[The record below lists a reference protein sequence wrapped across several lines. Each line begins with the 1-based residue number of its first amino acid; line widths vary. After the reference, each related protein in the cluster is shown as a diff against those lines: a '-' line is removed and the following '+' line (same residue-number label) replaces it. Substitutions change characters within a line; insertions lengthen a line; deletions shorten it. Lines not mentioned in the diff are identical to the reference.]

1 MQHYDVFA
9 WVYEYG
15 TEKLH
20 GRHRIA
26 AIDLLRL
33 RPNASVLDVPTGTGA
48 NLPLLIERIGP
59 SGRVVGVDAS
69 RGMLARARKK
79 GDFIKALLAVS
90 GFAYEGTVPAV
101 MQYPRRAVSAA
112 SVGQESDGLPVSTVE
127 PVEEETLAA

>member
-20 GRHRIA
+20 GRHRIE

-48 NLPLLIERIGP
+48 NEVEHPLEHVRPVGHDAQAEHADRGVERRGP
-59 SGRVVGVDAS
+59 DHVGSEHPGVGLDELDVV
-69 RGMLARARKK
+69 
-79 GDFIKALLAVS
+79 
-90 GFAYEGTVPAV
+90 
-101 MQYPRRAVSAA
+101 PRR
-112 SVGQESDGLPVSTVE
+112 
-127 PVEEETLAA
+127 